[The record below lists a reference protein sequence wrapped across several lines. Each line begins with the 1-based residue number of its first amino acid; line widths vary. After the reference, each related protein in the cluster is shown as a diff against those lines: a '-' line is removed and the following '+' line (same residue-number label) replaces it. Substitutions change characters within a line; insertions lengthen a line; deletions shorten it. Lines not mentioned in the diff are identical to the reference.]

1 MPQFITKVHFPGSER
16 CNCDITSGQLT
27 TVPKITALIHAH
39 ADAVRI
45 GRLLDSLRPCD
56 EVLVVTHGG
65 DDTQRVVREHGAIVK
80 QGVAGVSAGLY
91 LVDAANDWIFCV
103 RPDEALSEA
112 LEATLFGWKQKDP
125 GDASAFSVG
134 IREETP
140 AGWKSCSPE
149 TRLVNRN
156 RINWTTEL
164 PPYAASAALLAGDL
178 LRFCNP

>member
-1 MPQFITKVHFPGSER
+1 MLFITKVHFPGSDR
-16 CNCDITSGQLT
+16 GNRDITWVQLT

-39 ADAVRI
+39 ADAARI

-56 EVLVVTHGG
+56 EVLLISHGG
-65 DDTQRVVREHGAIVK
+65 DDTQKVARKHGATVK
-80 QGVAGVSAGLY
+80 EGVAGVSAGVY
-91 LVDAANDWIFCV
+91 LADAANDWIFCV
-103 RPDEALSEA
+103 RPDEAFSEA
-112 LEATLFGWKQKDP
+112 LEATLFDWKQKDP
-125 GDASAFSVG
+125 GDALAFSVG

-140 AGWKSCSPE
+140 AGWKSCPPE

-164 PPYAASAALLAGDL
+164 PPYVPSATLLAGDL